1 MPRMVARRITL
12 HVPLMSK
19 ARPRSFSGQKV
30 PYMPAAYKKWKAD
43 VRAQLAEWWV
53 DPPLETVNVL
63 SLRFAGPC
71 RADLDNLMGAIL
83 DCGNKLCGAM
93 TGFRSSARS
102 SASTRKPKQRNQRL
116 KSASGI
122 CHEMSPLRA
131 RKKPCP

>member
-63 SLRFAGPC
+63 SLRFAGPA

-83 DCGNKLCGAM
+83 DCGNQLVWRDDRVSVISRLVGEHKKAK
-93 TGFRSSARS
+93 AEE
-102 SASTRKPKQRNQRL
+102 STIEIRIWYLP
-116 KSASGI
+116 
-122 CHEMSPLRA
+122 
-131 RKKPCP
+131 

>member
-1 MPRMVARRITL
+1 MKSCLVVDDSKVIRMVARRITL

-63 SLRFAGPC
+63 SLRFAGPA

-83 DCGNKLCGAM
+83 DCGNQLVWRDDRVSVISRLIGEHKKAK
-93 TGFRSSARS
+93 AEE
-102 SASTRKPKQRNQRL
+102 STIEIRIWYLP
-116 KSASGI
+116 
-122 CHEMSPLRA
+122 
-131 RKKPCP
+131 

>member
-1 MPRMVARRITL
+1 MVARRITL

-63 SLRFAGPC
+63 SLRFAGPA

-83 DCGNKLCGAM
+83 DCGNQLVWRDDRVSVISRLIGEHKKAK
-93 TGFRSSARS
+93 AEE
-102 SASTRKPKQRNQRL
+102 STIEIRIWYLP
-116 KSASGI
+116 
-122 CHEMSPLRA
+122 
-131 RKKPCP
+131 

>member
-63 SLRFAGPC
+63 SLRFAGPA

-83 DCGNKLCGAM
+83 DCGNKLVWRDDRVSVISKIVGEHKKAK
-93 TGFRSSARS
+93 AEE
-102 SASTRKPKQRNQRL
+102 STIEIRIWYLP
-116 KSASGI
+116 
-122 CHEMSPLRA
+122 
-131 RKKPCP
+131 

>member
-12 HVPLMSK
+12 HVPLMSA

-83 DCGNKLCGAM
+83 DCGNKLVWRDDRVSVISKIIGEHKKAK
-93 TGFRSSARS
+93 AEE
-102 SASTRKPKQRNQRL
+102 STIEIRIWYLP
-116 KSASGI
+116 
-122 CHEMSPLRA
+122 
-131 RKKPCP
+131 

>member
-1 MPRMVARRITL
+1 MARMVHRRITL

-53 DPPLETVNVL
+53 DAPLETVNVL
-63 SLRFAGPC
+63 SLRFSGPA

-83 DCGNKLCGAM
+83 DCGNKLVWRDDRVSVISRIVGEHKKAK
-93 TGFRSSARS
+93 AEE
-102 SASTRKPKQRNQRL
+102 STIEIRIWYLP
-116 KSASGI
+116 
-122 CHEMSPLRA
+122 
-131 RKKPCP
+131 

>member
-63 SLRFAGPC
+63 SLRFSGPA

-83 DCGNKLCGAM
+83 DCGNQLVWRDDRVSVISRLVGEHKKAKQKD
-93 TGFRSSARS
+93 
-102 SASTRKPKQRNQRL
+102 STIEIRL
-116 KSASGI
+116 WYL
-122 CHEMSPLRA
+122 P
-131 RKKPCP
+131 

>member
-19 ARPRSFSGQKV
+19 ARPRSFAGQKV

-53 DPPLETVNVL
+53 EPPLETVNVL
-63 SLRFAGPC
+63 SLRFAGPA

-83 DCGNKLCGAM
+83 DCGNQLVWRDDRVSVISKLVGEHKKAKEKD
-93 TGFRSSARS
+93 
-102 SASTRKPKQRNQRL
+102 STIEIRIWYLP
-116 KSASGI
+116 
-122 CHEMSPLRA
+122 
-131 RKKPCP
+131 

>member
-63 SLRFAGPC
+63 SLRFAGPA

-83 DCGNKLCGAM
+83 DCGNQLVWRDDRVSVISKLVGEHKKAKQKD
-93 TGFRSSARS
+93 
-102 SASTRKPKQRNQRL
+102 STIEIRL
-116 KSASGI
+116 WYL
-122 CHEMSPLRA
+122 P
-131 RKKPCP
+131 

>member
-19 ARPRSFSGQKV
+19 ARPRAFQGQKV

-53 DPPLETVNVL
+53 EPPLETVNVL
-63 SLRFAGPC
+63 SLRFAGPA

-83 DCGNKLCGAM
+83 DCGNQLVWRDDRVSVISKIIGEHKKAKEKD
-93 TGFRSSARS
+93 
-102 SASTRKPKQRNQRL
+102 STIEIRIWYLP
-116 KSASGI
+116 
-122 CHEMSPLRA
+122 
-131 RKKPCP
+131 

>member
-63 SLRFAGPC
+63 SLRFAGPA

-83 DCGNKLCGAM
+83 DCGNQLVWRDDRVSVISRLIGEHKKAK
-93 TGFRSSARS
+93 AEE
-102 SASTRKPKQRNQRL
+102 STIEIRIWYLP
-116 KSASGI
+116 
-122 CHEMSPLRA
+122 
-131 RKKPCP
+131 

>member
-63 SLRFAGPC
+63 SLRFAGPA
-71 RADLDNLMGAIL
+71 RADLDNLMGAVL
-83 DCGNKLCGAM
+83 DCGNQLVWRDDRVSVISKIVGEHKKAKQKD
-93 TGFRSSARS
+93 
-102 SASTRKPKQRNQRL
+102 STIEIRIWYLP
-116 KSASGI
+116 
-122 CHEMSPLRA
+122 
-131 RKKPCP
+131 